1 MQLRHLAAF
10 LGLALPLAAGCR
22 SDEALNVPDLSN
34 NSSLLQRY
42 VSMGN
47 SITAGFQSAGI
58 NDSTQLQSYAVLFA
72 AQAKAPF
79 FEPLLNKPGCPAPFD
94 INSTNPPH
102 RLGGGG
108 GTDCA
113 LREPAPLP
121 YVSNVA
127 VPGVTSF
134 GIESNTSP
142 FGGTNALTQ
151 FILGGR
157 TQVKAMMDAHPTF
170 VSVWV
175 GNNDILGS
183 LTSSTNPGNPA
194 LVTPEPAFE
203 ANYGPILDSIQK
215 TGAKAVLIDVEDV
228 ASIPYGT
235 SGATY
240 FCLYTGA
247 CPGIPKATFPPNF
260 SVSNNCAPGPAKGD
274 SVLVPWT
281 VGVPKIAAAAA
292 GAPVGPATTV
302 DCSLDNEVVLPAE
315 YANLRNAVQG
325 FNTYIQAQAQ
335 RRGWAYV
342 DVNTPLQQT
351 KAQDVTQPAPGAL
364 PRIASFPCLP
374 GAPCGLGGAVNQTVN
389 VLFGTYFTLDG
400 VHPSAAAH
408 QVITNLVIAAV
419 NQTYGTTIPP
429 LAGP

>member
-22 SDEALNVPDLSN
+22 SDEALNAPDLSN
-34 NSSLLQRY
+34 NSGLLQRY

-47 SITAGFQSAGI
+47 SITAGFQSGGI

-102 RLGGGG
+102 RLGGTG

-113 LREPAPLP
+113 LREPTPLP

-134 GIESNTSP
+134 GVEDNTSP

-151 FILGGR
+151 FVLGGR

-170 VSVWV
+170 VSVWI
-175 GNNDILGS
+175 GNNDVLGS
-183 LTSSTNPGNPA
+183 LTNSSNPGNPA

-203 ANYGPILDSIQK
+203 ANYGPVLDSIQK
-215 TGAKAVLIDVEDV
+215 VGAKAVLLGVGDV
-228 ASIPYGT
+228 ALIPYAS

-240 FCLYTGA
+240 WCIKNQPA
-247 CPGIPKATFPPNF
+247 CGFATPTPFPATFQ
-260 SVSNNCAPGPAKGD
+260 VALNCAPRAAVPTSNGD
-274 SVLVPWT
+274 SVLVPWV
-281 VGVPKIAAAAA
+281 VGIPRIAAAAA
-292 GAPVGPATTV
+292 GAATAI
-302 DCSLDNEVVLPAE
+302 DCSVDNDVVLPSE
-315 YANLRNAVQG
+315 YKGLHNAVQG
-325 FNTYIQAQAQ
+325 YNAYISAQAQ
-335 RRGWAYV
+335 QRGWAYV
-342 DVNTPLQQT
+342 DINQFEAGYKADPT
-351 KAQDVTQPAPGAL
+351 KIAAFPSLPTGPSQP
-364 PRIASFPCLP
+364 
-374 GAPCGLGGAVNQTVN
+374 N
-389 VLFGTYFTLDG
+389 VRFGSYFSLDG
-400 VHPSAAAH
+400 VHPSAAFH
-408 QVITNLVIAAV
+408 RIFTDSIISAV
-419 NQTYGTTIPP
+419 NRTYGTTIPFV
-429 LAGP
+429 GP

>member
-1 MQLRHLAAF
+1 MNLRYLAAF
-10 LGLALPLAAGCR
+10 LGLALPLAGCR
-22 SDEALNVPDLSN
+22 HDDLLNAPDLSN
-34 NSSLLQRY
+34 NTGLLQRY

-58 NDSTQLQSYAVLFA
+58 TDSTQLQSYAVVFA
-72 AQAKAPF
+72 TQAKAPF

-108 GTDCA
+108 DTDCA
-113 LREPAPLP
+113 LREATPLP

-170 VSVWV
+170 VSVWI
-175 GNNDILGS
+175 GNNDVLGS
-183 LTSSTNPGNPA
+183 LTNGSNPGDPA

-215 TGAKAVLIDVEDV
+215 VGAKAVLIGVSDVGL
-228 ASIPYGT
+228 IPYAS
-235 SGATY
+235 SGALY
-240 FCLYTGA
+240 WCLYTGA
-247 CPGIPKATFPPNF
+247 CTSQGIPKASFPPNF
-260 SVSNNCAPGPAKGD
+260 VVSNNCAPGPTKGD

-281 VGVPKIAAAAA
+281 VGVPKISAAAA

-302 DCSLDNEVVLPAE
+302 DCSLDNEVVLPSE
-315 YANLRNAVQG
+315 YKTLRTAVAG
-325 FNTYIQAQAQ
+325 YDAYISAQAQ
-335 RRGWAYV
+335 QRGWAYV
-342 DVNTPLQQT
+342 DINGLAAYKADPT
-351 KAQDVTQPAPGAL
+351 K
-364 PRIASFPCLP
+364 IASFPILP
-374 GAPCGLGGAVNQTVN
+374 TPPSQPN
-389 VLFGTYFTLDG
+389 VLFGSYYTLDG
-400 VHPSAAAH
+400 VHPSAAFH
-408 QVITNLVIAAV
+408 RIFTDSIISAV
-419 NQTYGTTIPP
+419 NRTYGTTIPF
-429 LAGP
+429 AGP

>member
-1 MQLRHLAAF
+1 MHLRHLAAF

-22 SDEALNVPDLSN
+22 SDEALNAPDLSN
-34 NSSLLQRY
+34 NGGLLQRY

-79 FEPLLNKPGCPAPFD
+79 FEPLLSKPGCPAPFD
-94 INSTNPPH
+94 INSINPPH

-113 LREPAPLP
+113 LREPTPLP

-134 GIESNTSP
+134 GIGSNTSP

-175 GNNDILGS
+175 GNNDVLGS
-183 LTSSTNPGNPA
+183 LTSSSNPGNPA

-215 TGAKAVLIDVEDV
+215 VGAKAVLLGVADV
-228 ASIPYGT
+228 ALTPYAS

-240 FCLYTGA
+240 WCIKNQPA
-247 CPGIPKATFPPNF
+247 CGFTTPAPFPPNF
-260 SVSNNCAPGPAKGD
+260 QVALNCAPKVAVPTSNGD

-315 YANLRNAVQG
+315 YANLRNAVKG

-335 RRGWAYV
+335 QRGWAYV
-342 DVNTPLQQT
+342 E
-351 KAQDVTQPAPGAL
+351 VTQLAAYRADPTK
-364 PRIASFPCLP
+364 IASFPSLP
-374 GAPCGLGGAVNQTVN
+374 TGPSQPN
-389 VLFGTYFTLDG
+389 VLFGSYFSLDG
-400 VHPSAAAH
+400 VHPSAAFH
-408 QVITNLVIAAV
+408 RIFTDSIISAV
-419 NQTYGTTIPP
+419 NRTYGTTIPFI
-429 LAGP
+429 GP

>member
-1 MQLRHLAAF
+1 MKLRHFAAF
-10 LGLALPLAAGCR
+10 LGLVLPLAGCR
-22 SDEALNVPDLSN
+22 SDEALNAPDLAN
-34 NSSLLQRY
+34 NSGLLQRY

-79 FEPLLNKPGCPAPFD
+79 FDPLLNKPGCPPPFD

-108 GTDCA
+108 DTDCS
-113 LREPAPLP
+113 LRETTPLP

-134 GIESNTSP
+134 GVESNTSP

-170 VSVWV
+170 VSVWI
-175 GNNDILGS
+175 GNNDVLGS
-183 LTSSTNPGNPA
+183 LTNGSNPGDPA

-215 TGAKAVLIDVEDV
+215 VGAKAVLIGVVDI
-228 ASIPYGT
+228 SLIPYAS

-240 FCLYTGA
+240 WCIKNQPA
-247 CPGIPKATFPPNF
+247 CGFTTPAPFPASFQVAP
-260 SVSNNCAPGPAKGD
+260 NCAPAPFASGD
-274 SVLVPWT
+274 SALVPWV
-281 VGVPKIAAAAA
+281 VGVPKLFAAK
-292 GAPVGPATTV
+292 GGTPTTL
-302 DCSLDNEVVLPAE
+302 DCSVDNEVVLPSE
-315 YANLRNAVQG
+315 YKTLRTAVAGYNA
-325 FNTYIQAQAQ
+325 YISAQAQ
-335 RRGWAYV
+335 QRGWAYV
-342 DVNTPLQQT
+342 DITQLAAYKADPT
-351 KAQDVTQPAPGAL
+351 K
-364 PRIASFPCLP
+364 IASFPTLP
-374 GAPCGLGGAVNQTVN
+374 NPPSQPN
-389 VLFGTYFTLDG
+389 VLLGSYFTLDG
-400 VHPSAAAH
+400 VHPSAAFHRIFADS
-408 QVITNLVIAAV
+408 IISAV
-419 NQTYGTTIPP
+419 NRTYGTTIPF
-429 LAGP
+429 AGP

>member
-1 MQLRHLAAF
+1 MKLRHIAGF
-10 LGLALPLAAGCR
+10 LGLALPLLTGCR
-22 SDEALNVPDLSN
+22 SDETLNPPDLSN
-34 NSSLLQRY
+34 NSGLLQRY

-58 NDSTQLQSYAVLFA
+58 NDSTQLQSYAVVFA
-72 AQAKAPF
+72 TQAKAPF

-102 RLGGGG
+102 RLGGGS

-113 LREPAPLP
+113 LREQTLLP

-134 GIESNTSP
+134 GVESNTSP

-170 VSVWV
+170 VSVWI
-175 GNNDILGS
+175 GNNDVLGS
-183 LTSSTNPGNPA
+183 LTNGSNPGDPT

-215 TGAKAVLIDVEDV
+215 VGAKAVLIGVGDV
-228 ASIPYGT
+228 SLIPFSS

-240 FCLYTGA
+240 WCIKNQPA
-247 CPGIPKATFPPNF
+247 CGFSTPAPFPAAF
-260 SVSNNCAPGPAKGD
+260 TVALNCAPKAAVPTSNGD

-281 VGVPKIAAAAA
+281 VGVPKLAAAQL
-292 GAPVGPATTV
+292 GAPTTL
-302 DCSLDNEVVLPAE
+302 DCSVDNEVVLPSE
-315 YANLRNAVQG
+315 YKGLRDAVEG
-325 FNTYIQAQAQ
+325 YNTYISAQAQ
-335 RRGWAYV
+335 QRGWAYV
-342 DVNTPLQQT
+342 NINALAAYKADPT
-351 KAQDVTQPAPGAL
+351 K
-364 PRIASFPCLP
+364 IASFPNLP
-374 GAPCGLGGAVNQTVN
+374 TGPSQPN
-389 VLFGTYFTLDG
+389 VLFGSYFTLDG
-400 VHPSAAAH
+400 VHPSAAFHRVFADS
-408 QVITNLVIAAV
+408 IISAV
-419 NQTYGTTIPP
+419 NRTYGTTIPF
-429 LAGP
+429 AGP